1 MKYDFETLVA
11 RRPLSSMKWQL
22 MLDKAPNIGEDIVPL
37 SVADMEFKNPPEL
50 IEGLKEYLDRAP
62 LGYTSAS
69 QEYMRAVAGWMKSKH
84 NWDVKPEWMLPSN
97 GVVPAIY
104 IIVKAFTNENDGVII
119 MPPVYYPFAWAIN
132 NNNRKIVNNPLICK
146 DNRYS
151 IDFED
156 LEAKAKDPNNK
167 LLILCSPHNPI
178 GRVWTREEL
187 TRIGRICIDNNVLI
201 VSDEIHFDF
210 VMPGYKHTVFANIS
224 EEFADHSIIC
234 TAPSKTFNMAGLQIS
249 NIFIPNKQ
257 IRDTLIKERESAAIW
272 DCNMIG
278 YKACEIA
285 YTQCQAWLEELL
297 DVIGHNYRVCTQFIE
312 KYLPQIKAI
321 KLEGTYLLWLDMRAL
336 NLCCEE
342 QEKCMECEDL
352 YLDEGYLFGEN
363 GKGFERINLAC
374 PTVVLE
380 AAMERLRA
388 AVDKLSSK

>member
-1 MKYDFETLVA
+1 MKYDFETLVS

-22 MLDKAPNIGEDIVPL
+22 MLDKDPNIGEQIVPL

-50 IEGLKEYLDRAP
+50 IEGLKAYLDKAP
-62 LGYTSAS
+62 LGYTVAS
-69 QEYMRAVAGWMKSKH
+69 QEYIRAVTDWMKNHHS
-84 NWDVKPEWMLPSN
+84 WDIKPEWILPAS

-104 IIVKAFTNENDGVII
+104 TIVKAFTRENEGVII
-119 MPPVYYPFAWAIN
+119 MPPVYYPFASAVQS
-132 NNNRKIVNNPLICK
+132 NNRKLVNNPLIYK
-146 DNRYS
+146 DNHYS
-151 IDFED
+151 IDFDD

-167 LLILCSPHNPI
+167 LLIFCSPHNPI
-178 GRVWTREEL
+178 GRVWTKEEL
-187 TRIGRICIDNNVLI
+187 ARVGRICIDNNVLI

-249 NIFIPNKQ
+249 NIIIKNKE
-257 IRDTLIKERESAAIW
+257 IRDTLIRERDCAGFW

-285 YTQCQAWLEELL
+285 YTQCQEWLAQLL
-297 DVIGHNYRVCTQFIE
+297 EVIRHNYQVCTQFIE
-312 KYLPQIKAI
+312 KHLPQITVAR
-321 KLEGTYLLWLDMRAL
+321 LEGTYLLWLDLRAL

-342 QEKCMECEDL
+342 QEKCMLCEDL

-374 PTVVLE
+374 PTFVLE

-388 AVDKLSSK
+388 AVNKHSK